1 MSSDDTIQENVKEI
15 LGMIQSGQLL
25 EGLRKYYAEDVVMQE
40 NGNPP
45 THGLQANIERETEF
59 LANVKT
65 WNGITIKGIA
75 VNDGVAFVE
84 CVLDLIDV
92 NDQHVVMEQVAVQRW
107 KDGKVVSERFYYDAS
122 GK

>member
-1 MSSDDTIQENVKEI
+1 MSTDSAIEENVRDI
-15 LGMIQSGQLL
+15 LGMIQAGQLL
-25 EGLRKYYAEDVVMQE
+25 EGLRKYYSEDVVMQE
-40 NGNPP
+40 NSNTP
-45 THGLQANIERETEF
+45 TEGLQANIERETEF

-84 CVLDLIDV
+84 CVLDLVNV
-92 NDQHVVMEQVAVQRW
+92 NDQRVVMEQVAVQRW
-107 KDGKVVSERFYYDAS
+107 KDGKVVSERFYYDAG